1 MQKLL
6 KKLVVGLLALLVTTQ
21 VFASEK
27 VDSLLPH
34 PKAINAFALTDIN
47 GKPFTEKSLQGHWSL
62 LFFGF
67 THCAMVCPTSM
78 TALKQTYEQL
88 QQDHAALPEV
98 VFISVD
104 PERDN
109 LQQIKRYVHTFNPNF
124 TGATGSQAQLAAL
137 SNQMGVLYM
146 KVTQPNAKAQ
156 DYSIDHTGS
165 ILVVNPKGELAA
177 IFTMPHDS
185 QKMTADLKVIMKE

>member
-1 MQKLL
+1 MQNLL
-6 KKLVVGLLALLVTTQ
+6 KKLSLGLLALIVATQ

-27 VDSLLPH
+27 AEALLPH

-47 GKPFTEKSLQGHWSL
+47 NKPFTEKSLQGHWSL

-88 QQDHAALPEV
+88 QQDKAPLPEV

-104 PERDN
+104 PERDD
-109 LQQIKRYVHTFNPNF
+109 LKQIKQYVHTFNPNF
-124 TGATGSQAQLAAL
+124 TGATGTPQQLAGL
-137 SNQMGVLYM
+137 STQLGVLYM
-146 KVTQPNAKAQ
+146 KVTQPNAPAK

-185 QKMTADLKVIMKE
+185 KKMTAELKEIMKS